1 MLNWLIHPWMLIALV
16 AMAIPLIIEWLFRR
30 RRQRI
35 AFPAMRYLMNPKKRR
50 RVRLQDLILLLV
62 RTVVPGVLV
71 IALARPLLRPDSR
84 RHGAAPRHVVIVLD
98 GTYSMGQSIGQTTA
112 FAVAQTMAQDIVR
125 GLPKDAVVTLVYLGN
140 RAEVIKERTSDHDS
154 VHDAIGRARV
164 SDMAGRM
171 ADAIEAVEKLTA
183 AGDRLAQRST

>member
-1 MLNWLIHPWMLIALV
+1 MLIALA
-16 AMAIPLIIEWLFRR
+16 AMALPLIIEWLFRR

-62 RTVVPGVLV
+62 RTIVPGLLV
-71 IALARPLLRPDSR
+71 IGLARPLLRPDNNTTTV
-84 RHGAAPRHVVIVLD
+84 PRNVVIVLD

-112 FAVAQTMAQDIVR
+112 FQVAQTMAQDVVR
-125 GLPKDAVVTLVYLGN
+125 GLPKDAIVTFVYLGS
-140 RAEVIKERTSDHDS
+140 RPEVVKEATGDHDS

-164 SDMAGRM
+164 SDQAGR
-171 ADAIEAVEKLTA
+171 
-183 AGDRLAQRST
+183 

>member
-1 MLNWLIHPWMLIALV
+1 MDLLHPWMLAAMT

-50 RVRLQDLILLLV
+50 RVRLQDLILLLL

-71 IALARPLLRPDSR
+71 IALARPLFRPD
-84 RHGAAPRHVVIVLD
+84 AASAANQPPRHVVLVLD

-112 FAVAQTMAQDIVR
+112 FQVAQTMAQDVVR
-125 GLPKDAVVTLVYLGN
+125 GLPSNAAISFIYLGN
-140 RAEVIKERTSDHDS
+140 KAEVIKEATSDRDS

-164 SDMAGRM
+164 SDMGGRM
-171 ADAIEAVEKLTA
+171 AD
-183 AGDRLAQRST
+183 